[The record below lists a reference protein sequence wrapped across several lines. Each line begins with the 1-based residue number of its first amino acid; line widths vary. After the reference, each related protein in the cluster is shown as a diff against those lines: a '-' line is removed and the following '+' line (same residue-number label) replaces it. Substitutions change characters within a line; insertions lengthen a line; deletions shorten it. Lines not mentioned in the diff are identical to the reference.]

1 MKYRLFA
8 LQEPLLRLELIGD
21 MVAPVEPAPRPS
33 ASPPGGSSPK
43 PPANS

>member
-21 MVAPVEPAPRPS
+21 MVVPS
-33 ASPPGGSSPK
+33 ARSP
-43 PPANS
+43 